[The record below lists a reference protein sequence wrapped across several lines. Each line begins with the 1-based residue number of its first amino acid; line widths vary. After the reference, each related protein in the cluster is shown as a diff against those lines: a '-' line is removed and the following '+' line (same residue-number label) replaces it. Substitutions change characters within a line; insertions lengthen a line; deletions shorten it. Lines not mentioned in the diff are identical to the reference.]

1 MDVNAA
7 APILAIILL
16 IFALALFVVG
26 IKDITDWSRAKRR
39 NPSSEDTPQTA
50 SKPLASFS
58 MNHHK
63 ERMPL

>member
-1 MDVNAA
+1 MGHARRAICMEANDMDVNTA

-39 NPSSEDTPQTA
+39 NPSSEDTP
-50 SKPLASFS
+50 SDGK
-58 MNHHK
+58 
-63 ERMPL
+63 

>member
-1 MDVNAA
+1 MEANDMDVNTA

-39 NPSSEDTPQTA
+39 NPSSEDTP
-50 SKPLASFS
+50 SDGK
-58 MNHHK
+58 
-63 ERMPL
+63 